1 MTNALATFSKALDDK
16 LVPPLRQVLKGR
28 QLVYVTQPKGFGITS
43 VDWGKITEISDGL
56 VSYGFTSGNS
66 DAIDT
71 TLTNSKVPLYWK
83 DYTVDRRTYEGWM
96 MNGTDVD
103 AANAIAAGY
112 KAAKAE
118 DTAII
123 QGISRDGTNYDFVGM
138 YQGAGNDYSATKGF
152 DTYGYA
158 TDAVAGGLSLMAD
171 DGVPTDTLPIN
182 LILAPTQY
190 GELSA
195 SESTNG
201 VPEINNILRL
211 LNGGRVYQ
219 SNAMT
224 AGTGLLAPTKEVG
237 EPYLDFFLTQDF
249 SNDTGIA
256 DPGHPNT
263 SDLAGRVFSAGILRI
278 KQDVALC
285 KLSSI

>member
-1 MTNALATFSKALDDK
+1 MTNALATFSKALDEK

-28 QLVYVTQPKGFGITS
+28 QLVYTTQPKGFGITS
-43 VDWGKITEISDGL
+43 VDWGKITEIGDGL
-56 VSYGFTSGNS
+56 VSYGFTSGNA

-96 MNGTDVD
+96 TNGTDID
-103 AANAIAAGY
+103 ASTAIAAGY

-123 QGISRDGTNYDFVGM
+123 LGISRDGTNYDFNGL
-138 YQGAGNDYSATKGF
+138 YTGAGNDYSTTKGF
-152 DTYGYA
+152 DTYGHA
-158 TDAVAGGLSLMAD
+158 TDAVAGGLALMAD

-182 LILAPTQY
+182 LVLAPTQY

-201 VPEINNILRL
+201 APEINNILRL

-224 AGTGLLAPTKEVG
+224 AGTGMLLPAASVG
-237 EPYLDFFLTQDF
+237 EPYVDFFLTADF
-249 SNDTGIA
+249 TTDNGIA
-256 DPGHPNT
+256 DPGHPMT
-263 SDLAGRVFSAGILRI
+263 SDIAGRVFSAGILRI
-278 KQDVALC
+278 KQDVAIC

>member
-1 MTNALATFSKALDDK
+1 MTNALATFSKEMDDK
-16 LVPPLRQVLKGR
+16 LVSPLRQVLKGR
-28 QLVYVTQPKGFGITS
+28 QLVYVTAPKGFGVKS
-43 VDWGKITEISDGL
+43 VDWGKITEVSDGM

-71 TLTNSKVPLYWK
+71 TLTNSKIPVYWK
-83 DYTVDRRTYEGWM
+83 DYTVDRRTYEGWAVS
-96 MNGTDVD
+96 GIDID
-103 AANAIAAGY
+103 AATMISAGY

-123 QGISRDGTNYDFVGM
+123 QGISRDGTNYDFAGM
-138 YQGAGNDYSATKGF
+138 YQGAGNDYSTTMDFG
-152 DTYGYA
+152 TYGNA
-158 TDAVAGGLSLMAD
+158 KAAVAGGLALMAD
-171 DGVPTDTLPIN
+171 DGVPTDTLPMN

-195 SESTNG
+195 SESTAG
-201 VPEINNILRL
+201 IPELDKITGL

-224 AGTGLLAPTKEVG
+224 AGTGLLAPTASAG
-237 EPYLDFFLTQDF
+237 EPYLDFFLTKDF
-249 SNDTGIA
+249 GNDTGIA
-256 DPGHPNT
+256 DSGHPET
-263 SDLAGRVFSAGILRI
+263 SDISGRVYSAGVLRI